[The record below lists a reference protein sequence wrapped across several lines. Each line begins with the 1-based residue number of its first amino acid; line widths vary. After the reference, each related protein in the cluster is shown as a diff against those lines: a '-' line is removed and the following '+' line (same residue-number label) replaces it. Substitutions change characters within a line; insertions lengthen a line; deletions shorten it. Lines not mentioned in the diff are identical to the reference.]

1 MDQCPLA
8 YVDPS
13 SECAQLENCSP
24 SKCLQKLN
32 VLESELHEVKM
43 ILQQLVDKVKYFY
56 GI

>member
-1 MDQCPLA
+1 MDQQPQA
-8 YVDPS
+8 YVDPC

-24 SKCLQKLN
+24 SMCQKLN

-43 ILQQLVDKVKYFY
+43 MLQQLVEKFKYYY